1 MEHYK
6 NKRIVKKLT
15 LQKNIIFLDTST
27 AECSTAAKSTN
38 SDFMRTRRKEEEE
51 KRRKVKFQPCS

>member
-38 SDFMRTRRKEEEE
+38 SDFMRTRRKEEE
-51 KRRKVKFQPCS
+51 KKSKIPTM

>member
-6 NKRIVKKLT
+6 NKKNVKKLT

-27 AECSTAAKSTN
+27 AECSTAAKST
-38 SDFMRTRRKEEEE
+38 SSGFMRTGRRREE
-51 KRRKVKFQPCS
+51 KKSKIPTM

>member
-6 NKRIVKKLT
+6 NKKNVKKLI
-15 LQKNIIFLDTST
+15 LQENIIFLDNST

-38 SDFMRTRRKEEEE
+38 SDFMRTRRTEEE
-51 KRRKVKFQPCS
+51 KKSKIPTM

>member
-38 SDFMRTRRKEEEE
+38 SDFMRTRRTEEE
-51 KRRKVKFQPCS
+51 KKSKIPTM

>member
-6 NKRIVKKLT
+6 NKKNVKKLT

-38 SDFMRTRRKEEEE
+38 SDFMRTRRTEEE
-51 KRRKVKFQPCS
+51 KKSKIPTM

>member
-6 NKRIVKKLT
+6 NKKNAKKLT

-38 SDFMRTRRKEEEE
+38 SDFMRTRRKEE
-51 KRRKVKFQPCS
+51 KKSKIPTM